1 LQEYILILLKAVL
14 KAASGMRRRRLE
26 FSDAFA
32 LVLQR
37 HRTAKKMSKQMLS
50 EKAGLHQTYIGKIE
64 SGLSNPS
71 LDAANAIAE
80 ALSLPLSQ
88 LIVEA
93 EAERRPGDSISK
105 GE

>member
-1 LQEYILILLKAVL
+1 
-14 KAASGMRRRRLE
+14 MRRRRLE

-37 HRTAKKMSKQMLS
+37 HRAAKELSKQTLAG
-50 EKAGLHQTYIGKIE
+50 KAGLHQTYIGKIE

-80 ALSLPLSQ
+80 ALGVPFAT
-88 LIVEA
+88 LIA
-93 EAERRPGDSISK
+93 EAEVERRKGDSASL
-105 GE
+105 

>member
-1 LQEYILILLKAVL
+1 
-14 KAASGMRRRRLE
+14 MRRRRLE

-37 HRTAKKMSKQMLS
+37 HRTARELSKQVLA

-64 SGLSNPS
+64 SGASNPS

-80 ALSLPLSQ
+80 ALGVPLST
-88 LIVEA
+88 LITET
-93 EAERRPGDSISK
+93 ETERRRSRSALG
-105 GE
+105 

>member
-1 LQEYILILLKAVL
+1 
-14 KAASGMRRRRLE
+14 MRRRRLE

-37 HRTAKKMSKQMLS
+37 HREAKKLSKQTLAQKS
-50 EKAGLHQTYIGKIE
+50 GLHQTYVGKIE

-80 ALSLPLSQ
+80 ALGVPFATL
-88 LIVEA
+88 VA
-93 EAERRPGDSISK
+93 EAEIERRRGDVSPR
-105 GE
+105 

>member
-1 LQEYILILLKAVL
+1 
-14 KAASGMRRRRLE
+14 MRRRRME

-37 HRTAKKMSKQMLS
+37 HRTVKELSKQTLAQ
-50 EKAGLHQTYIGKIE
+50 KAGLHQTYIGKIE

-80 ALSLPLSQ
+80 ALGVPFATL
-88 LIVEA
+88 VTEA
-93 EAERRPGDSISK
+93 EIERRR
-105 GE
+105 GESALR